1 MELNWLKCIVSHSWY
16 QLNLLLY
23 HAKQF
28 CRETNVVCSSL
39 LAHAFLEVVS
49 KISIRNYRIVV
60 GLLQVCLHC
69 IHFSGDCCS
78 RATVIGACLG
88 AKFGIEGIPI
98 EWIDRVD
105 GIEDLI
111 AKSIKVFS

>member
-1 MELNWLKCIVSHSWY
+1 MLQPLDKIFYVEVIFVIFFVLY
-16 QLNLLLY
+16 LLFVY
-23 HAKQF
+23 IF
-28 CRETNVVCSSL
+28 S
-39 LAHAFLEVVS
+39 
-49 KISIRNYRIVV
+49 
-60 GLLQVCLHC
+60 

>member
-1 MELNWLKCIVSHSWY
+1 MQNH
-16 QLNLLLY
+16 
-23 HAKQF
+23 
-28 CRETNVVCSSL
+28 
-39 LAHAFLEVVS
+39 
-49 KISIRNYRIVV
+49 
-60 GLLQVCLHC
+60 LLQPLDKIFYVEVINTMFCFIIVIAVSLHC

>member
-1 MELNWLKCIVSHSWY
+1 MQNH
-16 QLNLLLY
+16 
-23 HAKQF
+23 
-28 CRETNVVCSSL
+28 
-39 LAHAFLEVVS
+39 
-49 KISIRNYRIVV
+49 
-60 GLLQVCLHC
+60 LLQPLDKIFYVEVINIIFYFNIVIAVCLHC

>member
-1 MELNWLKCIVSHSWY
+1 MQNH
-16 QLNLLLY
+16 
-23 HAKQF
+23 
-28 CRETNVVCSSL
+28 
-39 LAHAFLEVVS
+39 
-49 KISIRNYRIVV
+49 
-60 GLLQVCLHC
+60 LLQPLDKIFYVEVINIIICFIIVFAVCLYC

>member
-1 MELNWLKCIVSHSWY
+1 MQNHMLQPLDKIFYVEVIFVIFFASYLLFVYIFCI
-16 QLNLLLY
+16 N
-23 HAKQF
+23 
-28 CRETNVVCSSL
+28 
-39 LAHAFLEVVS
+39 
-49 KISIRNYRIVV
+49 
-60 GLLQVCLHC
+60 
-69 IHFSGDCCS
+69 FSGDCCS

>member
-1 MELNWLKCIVSHSWY
+1 MHQPSDKTFYV
-16 QLNLLLY
+16 
-23 HAKQF
+23 
-28 CRETNVVCSSL
+28 
-39 LAHAFLEVVS
+39 EV
-49 KISIRNYRIVV
+49 IFIIFFFIIFA
-60 GLLQVCLHC
+60 VCLLFC
-69 IHFSGDCCS
+69 MHFTGDCCS

>member
-1 MELNWLKCIVSHSWY
+1 MQNHMLQPLDKIFYVEVINTIFCFITVY
-16 QLNLLLY
+16 LLFVY
-23 HAKQF
+23 IF
-28 CRETNVVCSSL
+28 
-39 LAHAFLEVVS
+39 
-49 KISIRNYRIVV
+49 
-60 GLLQVCLHC
+60 C

>member
-1 MELNWLKCIVSHSWY
+1 MLQPLDKIFYVEVINIIFYFNIVI
-16 QLNLLLY
+16 
-23 HAKQF
+23 AV
-28 CRETNVVCSSL
+28 R
-39 LAHAFLEVVS
+39 
-49 KISIRNYRIVV
+49 
-60 GLLQVCLHC
+60 LHC